1 MTPKSFLEKVA
12 VTGAT
17 GFIGSHLARALATKE
32 CRLTLIS
39 RAQIENSSDGK
50 RCWAQADL
58 TDSNSIRDI
67 LQREKPA
74 TLFHLAGT
82 RGRRDARGAREACE
96 ELNFRATA
104 ALLETAMRAGVRRV
118 VIAGSAEEYGN
129 QPGPLDESLPSKA
142 TSAYGISKAKATA
155 YALEMHAREGLP
167 VTVVRPFSVYGPG
180 QPRDMF
186 VAEAVDQAVRHAN
199 LRMSRGE
206 QKRDLIF
213 VDDVVRGLI
222 AAATAEDVEGKIIN
236 LGTGQAHR
244 LRDVA
249 ERIWDIAAARGRL
262 LAGARAAAP
271 DELYD
276 TWADVTLARKL
287 LGWEVRTELEN
298 GLRRTIDFAREQLE
312 TKTQQQCQAM

>member
-1 MTPKSFLEKVA
+1 MSFLERVA

-17 GFIGSHLARALATKE
+17 GFIGSHLVRALESKE
-32 CRLTLIS
+32 CRLTPIS
-39 RAQIENSSDGK
+39 R
-50 RCWAQADL
+50 AQADL

-82 RGRRDARGAREACE
+82 RGRNDARGAQEACD

-104 ALLETAMRAGVRRV
+104 ALLEAAMSTGVRRI

-129 QPGPLDESLPSKA
+129 QPGPLCESLPSKA
-142 TSAYGISKAKATA
+142 TTAYGISKARATA
-155 YALEMHAREGLP
+155 HALEMHAREGLP

-186 VAEAVDQAVRHAN
+186 VAEAVDQAVRHAD

-213 VDDVVRGLI
+213 VEDVVCGLV
-222 AAATAEDVEGKIIN
+222 AAATAEGVEGKIIN
-236 LGTGQAHR
+236 LATGQAHR

-249 ERIWDIAAARGRL
+249 ERIWEMTAARGRL
-262 LAGARAAAP
+262 LIGARTTAP

-276 TWADVTLARKL
+276 TWADVTLARQL
-287 LGWEVRTELEN
+287 LGWEARTELES
-298 GLRRTIDFAREQLE
+298 GLRRTVDFAREQVG
-312 TKTQQQCQAM
+312 TKAQQCQAM

>member
-1 MTPKSFLEKVA
+1 MSFLERVV

-17 GFIGSHLARALATKE
+17 GFIGSHLIRALASKG

-39 RAQIENSSDGK
+39 RTQKEISSDGK
-50 RCWAQADL
+50 IHWAQSDL
-58 TDSNSIRDI
+58 TDSNAIRDI

-82 RGRRDARGAREACE
+82 RGRNDAGADAAEACE
-96 ELNFRATA
+96 ESNFRATV
-104 ALLETAMRAGVRRV
+104 ALLEAATGAGVRRV

-129 QPGPLDESLPSKA
+129 QPGPLSESLPSKA
-142 TSAYGISKAKATA
+142 TTAYGISKAKATA
-155 YALEMHAREGLP
+155 HALEMHAREGLP

-186 VAEAVDQAVRHAN
+186 IAEAADAAVRN
-199 LRMSRGE
+199 TDLKMSRGK

-213 VDDVVRGLI
+213 VEDVVRGLV
-222 AAATAEDVEGKIIN
+222 AAATAESVEGKIIN
-236 LGTGQAHR
+236 LGTGQANR

-249 ERIWDIAAARGRL
+249 KRIWKMTGARGRL
-262 LAGARAAAP
+262 LVGARAASI

-276 TWADVTLARKL
+276 TWADVTLARRL
-287 LGWEVRTELEN
+287 LGWEARTDLES
-298 GLRRTIDFAREQLE
+298 GLRRTIDFACEQLG
-312 TKTQQQCQAM
+312 TKTQQCQVM